1 MDVRRVLPIIIAIL
15 VIAALV
21 WWVAPDELPDLWA
34 SSGSEPVA
42 TTPPVAEPASA
53 SAGIPTDATPATIDY
68 VHDGDT
74 LFLTDGTKVRLLA
87 VDTPEVGENA
97 ECMGSEARSYL
108 RELLPEGSTV
118 YTLADAEPTDQYGRS
133 LLFIWTATGTLVN
146 LDLVEQGYAEAV
158 FIGGNR
164 LYEDQVEAAEDAAQD
179 AGRGIWGDC

>member
-1 MDVRRVLPIIIAIL
+1 MRRALPVILAIL
-15 VIAALV
+15 AIAALV
-21 WWVAPDELPDLWA
+21 WWVAPNELPDLSA
-34 SSGSEPVA
+34 PSVVEPVETAISGSAGTQPVE
-42 TTPPVAEPASA
+42 TTMPA
-53 SAGIPTDATPATIDY
+53 DAIPATIDY

-87 VDTPEVGENA
+87 VDTPEIGDNL
-97 ECMGSEARSYL
+97 ECLGNEATAYL
-108 RELLPEGSTV
+108 RTLLPGGSTV

-179 AGRGIWGDC
+179 AGRGIWGAC

>member
-1 MDVRRVLPIIIAIL
+1 MDVRRALPIIIAIL

-21 WWVAPDELPDLWA
+21 WWT

-42 TTPPVAEPASA
+42 TTPPVTEPA
-53 SAGIPTDATPATIDY
+53 SAGIPVDATPATIDY

-87 VDTPEVGENA
+87 VDTPEVGDNL
-97 ECMGSEARSYL
+97 ECMGNESRDYL
-108 RELLPEGSTV
+108 RSLLPEGSTI
-118 YTLADAEPTDQYGRS
+118 YTQVDVEPTDQYGRS
-133 LLFIWTATGTLVN
+133 LLFIWTASGTLVN

-164 LYEDQVEAAEDAAQD
+164 LYEAQVEAAEDAAQD
-179 AGRGIWGDC
+179 AGRGIWGAC

>member
-1 MDVRRVLPIIIAIL
+1 VDVRRAFPIIIAIL

-21 WWVAPDELPDLWA
+21 WWA

-42 TTPPVAEPASA
+42 TTPPVAEAASD
-53 SAGIPTDATPATIDY
+53 GIPTDATPATIDY

-97 ECMGSEARSYL
+97 ECMGNEARFYL

-164 LYEDQVEAAEDAAQD
+164 LYEEQVEAAEGAAQD
-179 AGRGIWGDC
+179 AGRGMWSVC

>member
-1 MDVRRVLPIIIAIL
+1 MRRALPVILAIL
-15 VIAALV
+15 AIAALV
-21 WWVAPDELPDLWA
+21 WWAAPDELPDLTA
-34 SSGSEPVA
+34 PS
-42 TTPPVAEPASA
+42 VAEPVETTTTIDMPA
-53 SAGIPTDATPATIDY
+53 DAQPATIDY

-87 VDTPEVGENA
+87 VDTPEVGDNL
-97 ECMGSEARSYL
+97 ECLGNEATSYL
-108 RELLPEGSTV
+108 RTLLPEGSTV

-164 LYEDQVEAAEDAAQD
+164 LYEAQVEAAEDAAQG
-179 AGRGIWGDC
+179 AGLGIWGAC

>member
-1 MDVRRVLPIIIAIL
+1 MDVRRAFPIIIAIL

-21 WWVAPDELPDLWA
+21 WWA

-42 TTPPVAEPASA
+42 TTPPVAEAASD
-53 SAGIPTDATPATIDY
+53 GIPTDATPATIDY

-133 LLFIWTATGTLVN
+133 LLFIWTTTGNLVN

-164 LYEDQVEAAEDAAQD
+164 LYEEQVEAAEGAAQD
-179 AGRGIWGDC
+179 AGRGMWSVC